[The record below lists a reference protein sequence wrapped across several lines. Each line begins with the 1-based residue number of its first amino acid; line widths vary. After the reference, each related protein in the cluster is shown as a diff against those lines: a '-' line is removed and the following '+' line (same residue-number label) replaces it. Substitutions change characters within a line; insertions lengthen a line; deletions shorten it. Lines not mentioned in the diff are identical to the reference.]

1 MGSTLDKIPQMGR
14 AQSSRSRTRRVGS
27 RGGCS
32 GGVVLWWCVVQRI
45 SFVGNRRERGYL
57 FQESHGLCTRLVV
70 LMFI

>member
-14 AQSSRSRTRRVGS
+14 AQSSRSRTHEVC
-27 RGGCS
+27 GCS

-45 SFVGNRRERGYL
+45 SSVGSRRERGYL